1 VIGPRLAGGWDGV
14 WCIRRS
20 MVQRRNLLTLNPM
33 AAGFL
38 KLQASCKCDGAPMCL
53 PTVVMLNG
61 TLESQMT
68 EL

>member
-1 VIGPRLAGGWDGV
+1 
-14 WCIRRS
+14 
-20 MVQRRNLLTLNPM
+20 M

-38 KLQASCKCDGAPMCL
+38 RSQASCKCDGAPLCRRA
-53 PTVVMLNG
+53 VVMLNG